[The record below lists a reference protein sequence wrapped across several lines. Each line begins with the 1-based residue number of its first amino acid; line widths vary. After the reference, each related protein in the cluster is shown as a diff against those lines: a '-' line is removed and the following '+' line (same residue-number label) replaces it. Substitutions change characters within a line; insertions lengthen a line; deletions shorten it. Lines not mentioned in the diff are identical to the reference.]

1 MTTMTKMQL
10 FNKLEETRERQTN
23 LEAALGRIRVD
34 VMNIDFPGEHRETID
49 KVMKI
54 VDNVMK
60 NV

>member
-10 FNKLEETRERQTN
+10 FSKLEETRERQTI
-23 LEAALGRIRVD
+23 LEAALGRLRVD
-34 VMNIDFPGEHRETID
+34 IMNLNFPNEHRETID

>member
-10 FNKLEETRERQTN
+10 FNKLEETRERQTD
-23 LEAALGRIRVD
+23 LEAALGCIRVNI
-34 VMNIDFPGEHRETID
+34 MNIDFPGEHRETID

>member
-10 FNKLEETRERQTN
+10 FEKLEKTQARQTS
-23 LEAALGRIRVD
+23 LEMALGRIRVD

-54 VDNVMK
+54 VDNAMK
-60 NV
+60 SV

>member
-10 FNKLEETRERQTN
+10 FEKLEQTKARQTS
-23 LEAALGRIRVD
+23 LEMALGRIRVD